1 MSGRLDPPVRLASIG
16 VGYWGS
22 TLADAVGASQVAE
35 ILTCFAPT
43 RAHCDEFA
51 GRRGCGIA
59 PSYEAVLTDPAIE
72 GVILAT
78 PNDLHRHEIELAARH
93 GKPVFVEKPIAL
105 TAVDAEAAT
114 RACAEAGVV
123 LAVGHQTR
131 REPGARQLRS
141 LIDAGEL
148 GEIVGVEANIST
160 DTGRS
165 VTPDT
170 WRWSREQCPG
180 GSLIQI
186 GIHHIDTLCYLLGPI
201 ERVFG
206 IQRHRFISAPIDDV
220 TVTLLEFRSGV
231 IGHLTSHYATARTI
245 DLRVMGTQGAASYDR
260 ALGLRLRR
268 DTRARV
274 VEETIPLPAVDPL
287 VEEMTEFARC
297 IRRGGR
303 PEVGGEEA
311 TLALAVVL
319 AAIESGARGVSVSI
333 DEVLSGGS
341 HAAESSQGGVAGGED
356 GGGCGAD
363 DRRQSERGAR
373 HGQRRL

>member
-1 MSGRLDPPVRLASIG
+1 MSGRLEPPVRLASIG

-22 TLADAVGASQVAE
+22 TLADAVAASPSAE
-35 ILTCFAPT
+35 IVACFAPT
-43 RAHCDEFA
+43 RSHCERFA
-51 GRRGCGIA
+51 EQRGCAIA
-59 PSYEAVLTDPAIE
+59 PSYEAVLGDPAVE

-78 PNDLHRHEIELAARH
+78 PNDVHRHEIELAARG
-93 GKPVFVEKPIAL
+93 GKHVFVEKPIAL
-105 TAVDAEAAT
+105 TAADGAAAT
-114 RACAEAGVV
+114 RVCAEAHVV
-123 LAVGHQTR
+123 LAVGHQSR
-131 REPGARQLRS
+131 REAGVRQMRA

-180 GSLIQI
+180 GPLIQI

-206 IQRHRFISAPIDDV
+206 IQRHRLIAAPIDDA
-220 TVTLLEFRSGV
+220 TVTLLEFRSGAL
-231 IGHLTSHYATARTI
+231 GHLTSHYATARTI
-245 DLRVMGTQGAASYDR
+245 DIRVMGTKGVASYDR
-260 ALGLRLRR
+260 TLGLRLRH
-268 DTRARV
+268 DTRTRV

-287 VEEMTEFARC
+287 IEEMAEFARC
-297 IRRGGR
+297 IREGGR

-319 AAIESGARGVSVSI
+319 AAVESGQRGTSVGI
-333 DEVLSGGS
+333 DEFLSGGS
-341 HAAESSQGGVAGGED
+341 HAAESSQGGVATREDCGGR
-356 GGGCGAD
+356 GAD